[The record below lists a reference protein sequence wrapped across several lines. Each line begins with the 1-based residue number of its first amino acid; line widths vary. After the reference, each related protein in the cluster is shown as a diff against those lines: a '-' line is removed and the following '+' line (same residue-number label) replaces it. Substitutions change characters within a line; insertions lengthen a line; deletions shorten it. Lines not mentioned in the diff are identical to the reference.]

1 MFSLLAD
8 EATDTATLEQVC
20 IYAQYIH
27 REEKGGVQVKDD
39 FLGFKE
45 APGL

>member
-20 IYAQYIH
+20 ICARYIH
-27 REEKGGVQVKDD
+27 GEEKGDVQVKDD